1 LSSNVTLPPEYQTW
15 FLLHEVDTGI
25 QRSMENELKTFNVS
39 VIATGLLY
47 ILKSSDEPVTL
58 NELSGWLFRRPHSIS
73 ELVSRMAKQG
83 LVTKTADP
91 QKKKGVRVSITPKG
105 DEILTEYMAKMQ
117 VISRIMSSLSD
128 EETQTLRACL
138 EKMRK
143 SVIEELVLGAQRRF
157 PGQFSRL
164 NKEP

>member
-1 LSSNVTLPPEYQTW
+1 MSSDVTLPPEYQTW

-25 QRSMENELKTFNVS
+25 QRSMESELKPFGVS

-58 NELSGWLFRRPHSIS
+58 TELSGWLFRKPHSVS
-73 ELVSRMAKQG
+73 ELISRMAKQG

-105 DEILTEYMAKMQ
+105 DQILSEYMEEMQ
-117 VISRIMSSLSD
+117 VISKIMSSLSE
-128 EETQTLRACL
+128 EETKYFKACL
-138 EKMRK
+138 EKIRK
-143 SVIEELVLGAQRRF
+143 SVIEELVLSAQRPF
-157 PGQFSRL
+157 PWGFFPA
-164 NKEP
+164 E

>member
-1 LSSNVTLPPEYQTW
+1 VSSDVTLPPEYQTW

-25 QRSMENELKTFNVS
+25 QRSMESELKPFGVS

-58 NELSGWLFRRPHSIS
+58 TELSGWLFRKPHSVS
-73 ELVSRMAKQG
+73 ELISRMAKQG

-105 DEILTEYMAKMQ
+105 DQILSEYMEEMQ
-117 VISRIMSSLSD
+117 VISKIMSSLSE
-128 EETQTLRACL
+128 EETKYFKACL
-138 EKMRK
+138 EKIRK
-143 SVIEELVLGAQRRF
+143 SVIEELVLSAQRPF
-157 PGQFSRL
+157 PWGFFPA
-164 NKEP
+164 E

>member
-1 LSSNVTLPPEYQTW
+1 MSSDVTLPFEYQTW

-25 QRSMENELKTFNVS
+25 QRSMESELKAFGIS

-58 NELSGWLFRRPHSIS
+58 TELSGWLFRKPHSIS

-91 QKKKGVRVSITPKG
+91 HKKKGVRVSITKKG
-105 DEILTEYMAKMQ
+105 DQILSEYMEEMQ
-117 VISRIMSSLSD
+117 VIRRIMSSLSE
-128 EETQTLRACL
+128 EETQTFRACL
-138 EKMRK
+138 EKIRK
-143 SVIEELVLGAQRRF
+143 RVIEELVLSAQKPF
-157 PGQFSRL
+157 PWGIFPT
-164 NKEP
+164 E